1 MLDISGCRTSLA
13 FFIVHQYCDF
23 VINIK
28 NGSSYK
34 YVVKTRESMFMTIS
48 EVVENCF
55 LTNPQPILLDY
66 LYEIQVS
73 N

>member
-1 MLDISGCRTSLA
+1 MAL
-13 FFIVHQYCDF
+13 H
-23 VINIK
+23 
-28 NGSSYK
+28 K

-55 LTNPQPILLDY
+55 LTNPQQILLDY